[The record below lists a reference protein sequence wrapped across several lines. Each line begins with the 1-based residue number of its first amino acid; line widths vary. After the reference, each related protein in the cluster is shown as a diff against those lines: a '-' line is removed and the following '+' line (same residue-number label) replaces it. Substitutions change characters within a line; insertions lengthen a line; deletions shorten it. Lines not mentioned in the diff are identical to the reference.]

1 MLFWNQCHSTLGT
14 CQTNDDF
21 QIELRQAGKKGKRTL
36 NDGKFE
42 YFWRVGGGKRERTA
56 SIVTEHH
63 CTLETVGITMKR
75 ILKLTICLF
84 VTSCLFS
91 SHARADVVLTFDQSG
106 AVDGSA
112 FDPAYGD
119 RVVESPD
126 SNGHA
131 YDIIAGTG
139 LGLTPNV
146 EVNYVGTG
154 EPRIWTAGYGDL
166 PFVLFDDLDFEPG
179 FGVELVADPGFEVGI
194 IGFDLAAFGSDQV
207 IPGVQIVNESGAS
220 VWSAAGAQTISG
232 STRSSFST
240 GGVFGSSLTI
250 DIDLTGLGGGSDNIG
265 IANIQ
270 FGQRAVP
277 EPSGAGLLLM
287 GVFGLLARRKR
298 SAIL

>member
-1 MLFWNQCHSTLGT
+1 MGGRN
-14 CQTNDDF
+14 
-21 QIELRQAGKKGKRTL
+21 L
-36 NDGKFE
+36 NDGKSGN
-42 YFWRVGGGKRERTA
+42 FWRSAAESDKEQLPDSDRTFLL
-56 SIVTEHH
+56 H
-63 CTLETVGITMKR
+63 ETVGITMKR
-75 ILKLTICLF
+75 ILKVICIPVVICLF
-84 VTSCLFS
+84 AS
-91 SHARADVVLTFDQSG
+91 SVNADVVLTFDQSG
-106 AVDGSA
+106 AFDGSA

-119 RVVESPD
+119 RVVASPD

-146 EVNYVGTG
+146 EVNYVGSDSG
-154 EPRIWTAGYGDL
+154 EPRIWTTGYGNL
-166 PFVLFDDLDFEPG
+166 PFVLFDDLDFSDG

-207 IPGVQIVNESGAS
+207 IPRVQIVNESGAS

-298 SAIL
+298 SAIQ